1 MRANEIDRIRIEAKR
16 KDVENLFANLQK
28 RNPETER
35 CKRINREFK
44 ITQRRNEERES
55 TRD

>member
-1 MRANEIDRIRIEAKR
+1 MRANETDRIRIEAKR
-16 KDVENLFANLQK
+16 KENLFANLQK

>member
-1 MRANEIDRIRIEAKR
+1 MRANETDRIRIEAKR

-28 RNPETER
+28 RNPEMER